1 VAESAQPADHDTR
14 DARLQA
20 VLDALATAPWRH
32 DFFEALRRID
42 ASGPQRPALGRARR
56 PADEPVR
63 LGQAPDLSFAPA
75 ALHAVQV
82 PPGGGP
88 ARIEV
93 RFFGLFG
100 PNGPLPLHLTEYAR
114 ERLMHHG
121 DATLAR
127 FADLFHHRLL
137 LLFYRAWAQAQPTV
151 SLDRPGDD
159 RFADFVGAL
168 IGIASPALRGR
179 DAVNGHVKLHFA
191 GLLARQAR
199 SAEGL
204 GALLSGWLGRPVRVQ
219 QFAGAWM
226 ALGEP
231 ERTRISGRRGLAG
244 ARLGRGAVL
253 GAMVWDRQHH
263 FALHIGPLRHAD
275 FTALLPGGNRLPAL
289 VALVEQYVGHEF
301 GWTLQLDLLGD
312 EVKPAVAGRHGRLG
326 WDSWLG
332 SPRHA
337 GGLAHLPL
345 APTDALRALQRRR
358 RAAQGA
364 TQANAPSTPS
374 TPH

>member
-1 VAESAQPADHDTR
+1 MDQLAVPADSR
-14 DARLQA
+14 AALQA
-20 VLDALATAPWRH
+20 IIAALAAEPWRH
-32 DFFEALRRID
+32 DFYQALRRID
-42 ASGPQRPALGRARR
+42 ASQPQRPALGRARR

-75 ALHAVQV
+75 ALHAVHQPAGGR
-82 PPGGGP
+82 PP
-88 ARIEV
+88 RIDV
-93 RFFGLFG
+93 RFFGVFG

-121 DATLAR
+121 DPTLAR
-127 FADLFHHRLL
+127 FADMFHHRLL

-151 SLDRPGDD
+151 SLDRPADD
-159 RFADFVGAL
+159 RFADHVGAL
-168 IGIASPALRGR
+168 IGIASPTLRGR
-179 DAVNGHVKLHFA
+179 DAVNEHVKLHFA
-191 GLLARQAR
+191 GLLTRQSR

-226 ALGEP
+226 ALGER
-231 ERTRISGRRGLAG
+231 ERTRISGRRRLAG
-244 ARLGRGAVL
+244 ARLGHGAVL
-253 GAMVWDRQHH
+253 GSMVWDRQHH

-289 VALVEQYVGHEF
+289 VALVRQYVGDEF

-345 APTDALRALQRRR
+345 APTDALRALQRRQ
-358 RAAQGA
+358 RAAA
-364 TQANAPSTPS
+364 TSASAAAVSEPPSS
-374 TPH
+374 PH

>member
-1 VAESAQPADHDTR
+1 MPDDPHVL
-14 DARLQA
+14 LQA
-20 VLDALATAPWRH
+20 VLDDLAARPWQH
-32 DFFEALRRID
+32 DFFQALRRID
-42 ASGPQRPALGRARR
+42 ATQPQRPRLGQARR
-56 PADEPVR
+56 PADEVVR

-75 ALHAVQV
+75 ALHAVQ
-82 PPGGGP
+82 PQARGGP
-88 ARIEV
+88 PRIDV

-100 PNGPLPLHLTEYAR
+100 PNGPLPLHLSEYAR

-151 SLDRPGDD
+151 SQDRPGDD
-159 RFADFVGAL
+159 RFADHVAAL
-168 IGIASPALRGR
+168 IGMASPLLRGR
-179 DAVNGHVKLHFA
+179 DAVNHHVKLHFS
-191 GLLARQAR
+191 GLLARQVR

-204 GALLSGWLGRPVRVQ
+204 GALLSGWLGRPVQVQ

-226 ALGEP
+226 ALDP
-231 ERTRISGRRGLAG
+231 LERTRISGRRQLAG

-263 FALHIGPLRHAD
+263 FALHIGPLDHAE

-289 VALVEQYVGHEF
+289 VALVTQYVGHEF
-301 GWTLQLDLLGD
+301 GWTLQLDLRGD
-312 EVKPAVAGRHGRLG
+312 AVQPAVAGRHGRLG

-337 GGLAHLPL
+337 GRLAHLPL
-345 APTDALRALQRRR
+345 APTDALRALQRRQ
-358 RAAQGA
+358 RAAPA
-364 TQANAPSTPS
+364 SPS
-374 TPH
+374 H